1 MQQTSDGWRCQPS
14 AWNQNV
20 EIELDLCLMNRLIAR
35 RALLPAG
42 WKSNVLLEW
51 DVNGILTAVADGAGP
66 SNGVPV
72 VDGVV
77 LPGMPN
83 LHSHAFQRAMA
94 GLTEYRSH
102 PTDSFWSWR
111 TLMYSFAQKV
121 SPQALKAIAVQL
133 YIEMLKAGY
142 TSVCEFHYVHHDTGG
157 KPYANP
163 CEMAECLVAAAAEA
177 GIGLTLLPV
186 MYQYSGFGARPF
198 HAGQARF
205 INSPE
210 WMMDLLERMQRSH
223 PQHAGLRYGV
233 APHSLR
239 AVSPE
244 SLRELLAALD
254 RWDSRAPVHI
264 HIAEQTKEVDDS
276 VACLG
281 ARPVEWLLA
290 NAEVDQRWC
299 LVHATHMTQAET
311 AALARSGAVAGI
323 CPTTEANLG
332 DGVFNGVA
340 YAAANGAWG
349 IGSDS
354 NVSTSVAE
362 ELRIYEYSQR
372 LLHRQRNILV
382 SDSGGSVGA
391 YLYGGAV
398 RGGAAAT
405 GRQVAGLEVGQRADL
420 VVLDDAHPDLLG
432 RDEDALLDSLIFCNH
447 GPTPVRDVMTGGKW
461 VIQDRRHRHQEASMA
476 AYGAAVKGLL
486 TA

>member
-1 MQQTSDGWRCQPS
+1 
-14 AWNQNV
+14 
-20 EIELDLCLMNRLIAR
+20 MNRMFAE
-35 RALLPAG
+35 RALLATG
-42 WKSNVLLEW
+42 WKSKVLLEW
-51 DVNGILTAVADGAGP
+51 DGNGILTAVKDGAERVDR
-66 SNGVPV
+66 VPV
-72 VDGVV
+72 AKGVV

-102 PTDSFWSWR
+102 PSDSFWSWR

-121 SPQALKAIAVQL
+121 SPQALKAIAVQV

-142 TSVCEFHYVHHDTGG
+142 TSVCEFHYVHHAAGG
-157 KPYANP
+157 KAYANP

-239 AVSPE
+239 AVSPAA
-244 SLRELLAALD
+244 LRELLAALN

-264 HIAEQTKEVDDS
+264 HIAEQTQEVEDCIAS
-276 VACLG
+276 FG

-290 NAEVDQRWC
+290 NANVDQRWC
-299 LVHATHMTQAET
+299 LVHATHMTESET
-311 AALARSGAVAGI
+311 GALARSGAVAGI

-362 ELRIYEYSQR
+362 ELRMYEYSQR
-372 LLHRQRNILV
+372 LLHRQRNMLV
-382 SDSGGSVGA
+382 AGSGGSVAA
-391 YLYGGAV
+391 YLYGKAV
-398 RGGAAAT
+398 RGGAAVT
-405 GRQVAGLEVGQRADL
+405 GRAVAGLEAGQRADL
-420 VVLDDAHPDLLG
+420 LVLDDTHPDLLG
-432 RDEDALLDSLIFCNH
+432 RQDDALLDSFVFCSH
-447 GPTPVRDVMTGGKW
+447 GQTPVRDVMSGGKW
-461 VIQDRRHRHQEASMA
+461 VIQDRRHRHQEASAA
-476 AYGAAVKGLL
+476 AYGTAVEGLL
-486 TA
+486 AG